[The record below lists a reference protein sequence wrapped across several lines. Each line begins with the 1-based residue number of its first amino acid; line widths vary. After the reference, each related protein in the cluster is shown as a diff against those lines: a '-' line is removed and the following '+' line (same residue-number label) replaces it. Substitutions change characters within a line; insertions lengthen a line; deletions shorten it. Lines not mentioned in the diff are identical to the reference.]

1 VLLSTSYCL
10 WLSTA
15 DISGIIVAYPLTGL
29 IRCLFIFSMANMSET
44 LPVVDLAPWFDG
56 DARQR
61 AELCR
66 EVGLLCHRIG
76 FFYVTNHGIPTSIS
90 DAYLRALRAF
100 FALPLTVREA
110 IDKHQ
115 SAQFRGWEK
124 PGSELTNNQVD
135 YREQLD
141 IGVEAAAIAEPDPH
155 YMALI
160 GPNQWPPEVELAG
173 FRATVND
180 YFARLSE
187 LSRQLLRIMSLALGL
202 DETHIER
209 VFGAMPSPYLKL
221 IRYPRTC
228 VGGQGVGT
236 HKDSGFLTLL
246 LQDEHAGLE
255 AQANDDSWYRV
266 DPLPGSLVV
275 NTGELLQLVTHNY
288 FIATPHRVINQS
300 DQIRYSSAFFY
311 SPDLNTA
318 LDPLPIDR
326 RFSEQARHS
335 ERHRGEGLMASRAEM
350 AAGMGGMQSQLRP
363 RVFGDRYWQRWV
375 RSYPDIAAK
384 FYPGLVE

>member
-1 VLLSTSYCL
+1 MPAT
-10 WLSTA
+10 
-15 DISGIIVAYPLTGL
+15 P
-29 IRCLFIFSMANMSET
+29 
-44 LPVVDLAPWFDG
+44 PVVDLQPWYDG
-56 DARQR
+56 NARQR

-76 FFYVTNHGIPTSIS
+76 FFYVTNHGIPHPVSTT
-90 DAYLRALRAF
+90 YLQAVKAF
-100 FALPLTVREA
+100 FALPLAAREA
-110 IDKHQ
+110 IDKHG

-124 PGSELTNNQVD
+124 LGSELTNNQVD

-141 IGVEAAAIAEPDPH
+141 IGVEAEAITEPDPY

-160 GPNQWPPEVELAG
+160 GPNQWPRETELPG

-187 LSRQLLRIMSLALGL
+187 LAQQLLRIMSCSLGL
-202 DETHIER
+202 DANHIQQ
-209 VFGAMPSPYLKL
+209 VFGANPSPYLKL
-221 IRYPRTC
+221 IRYPRTRA
-228 VGGQGVGT
+228 GGQGVGV

-288 FIATPHRVINQS
+288 FIATPHRVINQA
-300 DQIRYSSAFFY
+300 DQLRYSSAFFY

-318 LDPLPIDR
+318 LDPLPIDT
-326 RFSEQARHS
+326 RFIEQARRS

-350 AAGMGGMQSQLRP
+350 AAGTGGMQSQLRP
-363 RVFGDRYWQRWV
+363 RLFGDKYWQRWV

-384 FYPGLVE
+384 FYPGLPE